1 MRECLGKWSAG
12 VLAVLVIFGSAT
24 ETVQAG
30 SLRTVA
36 QWQQQAEKL
45 QGNKQLSTYDEAIRQ
60 YPAYVDFYI
69 KRGRIYLQRGGS
81 QLARLDF
88 DKAILL
94 DDQNAVAY
102 TGRAEERA
110 CAGDSKGS
118 WQAYE
123 KALAIDGR
131 NPLIFQSRAH
141 FFYEGLADYRKAFA
155 DYDKA
160 AQLVT
165 AEDDPRRLKIALQ
178 KLGTQLKYAAVQKG
192 YYAAIVN
199 SVDIILGMK
208 KQKIST
214 RKLEYL
220 YTSRCLANYELEPC
234 G

>member
-69 KRGRIYLQRGGS
+69 KRGRIYLQRGES

-94 DDQNAVAY
+94 DDQNAVA
-102 TGRAEERA
+102 
-110 CAGDSKGS
+110 S
-118 WQAYE
+118 
-123 KALAIDGR
+123 
-131 NPLIFQSRAH
+131 
-141 FFYEGLADYRKAFA
+141 FA

-214 RKLEYL
+214 RQLEYL